1 MGYRSIFSMPAMVVA
16 AAFLAAAGQPS
27 ASAQSADRPVYDTAG
42 DTFIPV
48 ETMLERLHS
57 ADIVYVGESHTDF
70 AHHLAQLRVLEGMHA
85 HNGKLVMS
93 WEMFHSS
100 QQPLLDAYTGGWLP
114 EVEWLDAIYWEE
126 TWGHA
131 YPYYK
136 PLLDFARKQQV
147 RVFGMNAPREVV
159 RGVRIEGEEG
169 LPADLAY
176 WLPAGFWLR
185 LNIESEEPYK
195 AWFMEAARHMPT
207 ATDEMMEGMFN
218 SQTAWN
224 EIMAWNVVKAFNIIP
239 DPDLQVLVIVGSG
252 HAIFRQG
259 IPTRVA
265 LHRADLNQIVII
277 PHTSESVMTRS
288 EIRDEDLQLEG
299 DYIWFVPPAED
310 PPGVERPEP
319 MQMPPPS
326 MPPPA

>member
-1 MGYRSIFSMPAMVVA
+1 MGYRSFHLIRATIMSAL
-16 AAFLAAAGQPS
+16 FLAVTGQPS
-27 ASAQSADRPVYDTAG
+27 TLAQNTERPVYDTAD
-42 DTFIPV
+42 DTFITV
-48 ETMLERLHS
+48 ETMLERLHTT
-57 ADIVYVGESHTDF
+57 DVVYVGESHNDF
-70 AHHLAQLRVLEGMHA
+70 AHHLAQLRVLENMHA
-85 HNGKLVMS
+85 HNGSLVMG

-131 YPYYK
+131 YPWYK
-136 PLLDFARKQQV
+136 PLLDFAREEHV
-147 RVFGMNAPREVV
+147 RIFGLNAPREVV

-169 LPADLAY
+169 MPDDLAY

-185 LNIESEEPYK
+185 LNIESEEAYK
-195 AWFMEAARHMPT
+195 AWFMETARHMPT
-207 ATDEMMEGMFN
+207 ATDSMMEGMFN

-224 EIMAWNVVKAFNIIP
+224 EIMGWNVVKAFNVIP

-252 HAIFRQG
+252 HAIFGQG

-265 LHRADLNQIVII
+265 LHRPDMDQIVII

-288 EIRDEDLQLEG
+288 EIREEDLHLEG
-299 DYIWFVPPAED
+299 DYIWFVTHAED